1 MTTQG
6 GYSRLMLVVTVM
18 LISVFLA
25 VFLGRM
31 DNVVE
36 RTRELK
42 IEYTALNLQTSIRRI
57 HQIWIMKDRPNV
69 VEVASTD
76 NETRQTILLND
87 GGWPVIKAMQEK
99 SLTKLTNEQCAELWM
114 LLLHGEEA
122 AVTTNRHEKK
132 AHFLAQA
139 SGTMCRYD
147 YIKGATKRDDQ
158 YITFM
163 PQKGLVSWAK
173 KQH

>member
-1 MTTQG
+1 MTTQS
-6 GYSRLMLVVTVM
+6 GYSHLVLIVTVM
-18 LISVFLA
+18 LVSVLVA

-57 HQIWIMKDRPNV
+57 HQIWIMKGRPNV
-69 VEVASTD
+69 LEVASTA
-76 NETRQTILLND
+76 NEARQTILLND

-114 LLLHGEEA
+114 LLLHGKEA

-139 SGTMCRYD
+139 NGAMCRYD
-147 YIKGATKRDDQ
+147 YIKGDTKRSDQ

-163 PQKGLVSWAK
+163 PKKGLVSWAQE
-173 KQH
+173 QH